1 MQIEVGRD
9 FKAGLSE
16 VNMIKYDSVTKIFGT
31 GKEAVT
37 ALDNVT
43 FTIKKGD
50 IVVFLG
56 PSGCGKTTTLRLTN
70 RLDTI
75 TRGSIS
81 INGQDIIDVDA
92 VKLRQKM
99 GYVIQEIGLFPN
111 KTIAQNIAVVPR
123 LLGWSKEK
131 ISGRVDELL
140 SMTNLNP
147 ELYRDRYPAELSGG
161 QQQRVGVARGLAADP
176 EILLMDEPFGAIDPI
191 NREQIQDEFLRLQS
205 KIKKT
210 VAFVSHDIHEAIK
223 MGDKI
228 ALFNEGKLVQY
239 DAPETILTRPKNK
252 FVTDFVGA
260 DRALKVLG
268 LMRVSDVINLK
279 PKNII
284 KGTDTAPDALK
295 FLEKKA
301 FRYGIVVDGS
311 KPIGYVTAK
320 TLKYEDGFVRDV
332 VEQYPHFE
340 EEGSSLRDVLSYM
353 LMYNL
358 MTFCVVDENGDFM
371 GTISYNDI
379 QKSVRESYSDDA
391 ERNGERVYP

>member
-81 INGQDIIDVDA
+81 INGQSIIDVDA

-320 TLKYEDGFVRDV
+320 TLKYEDRFVRDV

-391 ERNGERVYP
+391 EKNGERV